1 MFHGH
6 AFDGTEVHGGQGG
19 GMIWLNATNMIEID
33 GRLSANAGNAI
44 SAYGGGGSGG
54 SIWVYCRVFRGMG
67 TIASN
72 VAESSE
78 TQPC

>member
-1 MFHGH
+1 MIVLYLF
-6 AFDGTEVHGGQGG
+6 QYSLPQG

-54 SIWVYCRVFRGMG
+54 SIWVYCRVFR
-67 TIASN
+67 A
-72 VAESSE
+72 V
-78 TQPC
+78 

>member
-1 MFHGH
+1 
-6 AFDGTEVHGGQGG
+6 
-19 GMIWLNATNMIEID
+19 MIEID

-72 VAESSE
+72 GGNQFSGGGGGKIQALKLS
-78 TQPC
+78 